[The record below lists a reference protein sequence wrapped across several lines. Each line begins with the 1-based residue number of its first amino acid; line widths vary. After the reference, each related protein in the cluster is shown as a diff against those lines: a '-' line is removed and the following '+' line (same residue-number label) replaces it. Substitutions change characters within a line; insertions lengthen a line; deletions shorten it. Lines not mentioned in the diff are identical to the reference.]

1 MDTGV
6 VAIGGTL
13 PLSDGVVSLAPHRL
27 LDGAVMFMPASAC
40 SMFMAM
46 WKRAGEGAEPLRSLG
61 IEGPLPGDE
70 DYLILGLGGRPDFF
84 GLDQPSPSGSAL
96 KDILRRTTAG
106 WHPNLRKL
114 VTMVNEDQLFLTHI
128 RSSQQIA

>member
-13 PLSDGVVSLAPHRL
+13 PLSDGVMALAPHFL
-27 LDGAVMFMPASAC
+27 LDGPVMVMPRSAC

-46 WKRAGEGAEPLRSLG
+46 WKRSGEGAQPLRSLG

-70 DYLILGLGGRPDFF
+70 AYLILGLGGRPEFF
-84 GLDQPSPSGSAL
+84 GLDQPSSSGTAL
-96 KDILRRTTAG
+96 TGILRRTTPP
-106 WHPNLRKL
+106 WH
-114 VTMVNEDQLFLTHI
+114 
-128 RSSQQIA
+128 